1 MNYYNEIKNK
11 IIDNEVYSKVK
22 DYSKER
28 HKVITY
34 FEIGELLTEAGGKY
48 GDKIID
54 EYSKKLVMEIGKKY
68 NRRTLF
74 RMKQLYNVFSNEKVS
89 TLWTQLT
96 WSHLRLLFNLE
107 IDSINYYIKIIIDK
121 HLSVRELELK
131 IKSNEY
137 ERLPVETKNKLI
149 CDENIEVKD
158 LVPNPILIKNKNNIA
173 IVSEKVLNHL
183 ILEDI
188 ESFMKELG
196 NSFSFIGSEYKI
208 KIGDRN
214 HYIDLLLFNIKYNCY
229 VAIELKITEFK
240 VEYISQV
247 QKYMNYIDKNIKEVS
262 NNSTIGILIC
272 KRENKFVVEYC
283 SDDRIACE
291 KFLKMSL
298 ILKEIISENVP
309 IRITI

>member
-11 IIDNEVYSKVK
+11 LIDNEVYSKVK

-34 FEIGELLTEAGGKY
+34 FEIGGLLTEAGGKY
-48 GDKIID
+48 GDNVID
-54 EYSKKLVMEIGKKY
+54 EYSQKLVVEVGKKY

-74 RMKQLYNVFSNEKVS
+74 RMKQLYNIFSNEKVS

-96 WSHLRLLFNLE
+96 WSHLRLLLSLE
-107 IDSINYYIKIIIDK
+107 TDSMNYYIKDTINK
-121 HLSVRELELK
+121 NLSVRELEFK

-137 ERLPVETKNKLI
+137 ERLPIETKNKLI
-149 CDENIEVKD
+149 LDDEIETTD
-158 LVPNPILIKNKNNIA
+158 LVPNPILIRNKNNIDIA
-173 IVSEKVLNHL
+173 TEKALHNL

-196 NSFSFIGSEYKI
+196 NSFAFIGSEYKI

-214 HYIDLLLFNIKYNCY
+214 HYIDLLLFNVKFNCY
-229 VAIELKITEFK
+229 VVTELKVTEFK

-247 QKYMNYIDKNIKEVS
+247 QKYMNYIDKHIKEIS
-262 NNSTIGILIC
+262 NNNTMGILIC
-272 KRENKFVVEYC
+272 KRENRFVIEYC
-283 SDDRIACE
+283 SDERIAVRE
-291 KFLKMSL
+291 YEL
-298 ILKEIISENVP
+298 V
-309 IRITI
+309 